1 MENGFKDLGDYLRVK
16 FAAKEEN
23 VRHDVM
29 SEREMEAF
37 YVDRIV
43 PVFERLKLYL
53 LDFDFEKVDYVC
65 YTRKA
70 VFKVSEVLSQ
80 FRFRVDI
87 DNAHRCVVIYYD
99 VKYRL
104 GRRKKLISAAVNDRV
119 SVSFGDLG
127 LIDEEMISSVF
138 IKWYMDKDGLIELEK
153 GEGMDN
159 D

>member
-1 MENGFKDLGDYLRVK
+1 MENSFKDLGDYLRVK
-16 FAAKEEN
+16 FTPKEEN
-23 VRHDVM
+23 VRYDVM
-29 SEREMEAF
+29 TEREMEVF
-37 YVDRIV
+37 YVEKIV

-80 FRFRVDI
+80 FRFVVDI
-87 DNAHRCVVIYYD
+87 DNVHRCVVIYYD

-104 GRRKKLISAAVNDRV
+104 GRKKKLVLVDVKDRV
-119 SVSFGDLG
+119 TVSFGDLG
-127 LIDEEMISSVF
+127 LIDEEMLSSVF
-138 IKWYMDKDGLIELEK
+138 IKWYMGKDGLIEMAK
-153 GEGMDN
+153 KID

>member
-1 MENGFKDLGDYLRVK
+1 MGNSFKDLGDFLRVK
-16 FAAKEEN
+16 FTPEKED
-23 VRHDVM
+23 VKYDVM
-29 SEREMEAF
+29 NEREMEEF
-37 YVDRIV
+37 YVEKII

-65 YTRKA
+65 YSRKA

-80 FRFRVDI
+80 FRFQVDI
-87 DNAHRCVVIYYD
+87 DNVHRCVVFYYD

-104 GRRKKLISAAVNDRV
+104 GRRKKLVSAVVNDRV

-127 LIDEEMISSVF
+127 LIDEEMIASVF

-153 GEGMDN
+153 GEG
-159 D
+159 